1 LNRNDSSKQ
10 PPSSERL
17 ETALKLLDQMEEL
30 QQVSPQKRTE
40 LVYNLLMQAERSLHL
55 EKEAADKA
63 NGYYPRSLGTAAGRL
78 QLQVPRDRDG
88 NFRPQLLPAPFERDS
103 IERLELL
110 QALLTASY
118 SPSAIRSVLSS
129 LGMHYSEKELDRL
142 REAFLA
148 EFEAWISRQLS
159 KDLIAI
165 YIDAYHTQVQE
176 KTRVKKMVLY
186 TVLGLDFQ
194 GTKDLLGVYL
204 CAGSETKTFWLQVLN
219 DLIDRGLQRLL
230 LVVSDQFPGLTDAVS
245 TLFSQATHQL
255 CFVHLQPNVRHN
267 MGPKDAQ
274 IFNRALGQIKLES
287 DFEAGLDRLQSLM
300 TEYEEAYPAFISRL
314 QKQAPRYLAFL
325 HLPEPLRKYF
335 YTTNAVESFHSSL
348 EAFRIRSGGFF
359 QSSSTL
365 KLNVFIH
372 YRKLQSKWQKGVPHV
387 RSHLY
392 WLRQRF
398 AQIYGDLPNGL

>member
-1 LNRNDSSKQ
+1 MNTNDSSKQ
-10 PPSSERL
+10 PPSSQRL
-17 ETALKLLDQMEEL
+17 EAAAKLLDQIEEL
-30 QQVSPQKRTE
+30 QQASPQKRTE

-55 EKEAADKA
+55 ENESADKA
-63 NGYYPRSLGTAAGRL
+63 NGFYPRSLGTASGRL

-88 NFRPQLLPAPFERDS
+88 NFRPQALPAPFERDS

-142 REAFLA
+142 RESFLA
-148 EFEAWISRQLS
+148 EFEAWISRQLT

-204 CAGSETKTFWLQVLN
+204 CAGSESKTLWLQVLN

-230 LVVSDQFPGLTDAVS
+230 LVVSDQFPGLTDAVC
-245 TLFSQATHQL
+245 TLFPQTTHQL
-255 CFVHLQPNVRHN
+255 CFVHLQRNVRHN

-274 IFNRALGQIKLES
+274 IFNRALSQIKLES
-287 DFEAGLDRLQSLM
+287 DFEAGMDRLQSLLAQ
-300 TEYEEAYPAFISRL
+300 YEKPYPAFINRL

-348 EAFRIRSGGFF
+348 EALRIRSGGFF
-359 QSSSTL
+359 QSSPTL

>member
-1 LNRNDSSKQ
+1 MNTDDSSKQ
-10 PPSSERL
+10 PPSSQRV
-17 ETALKLLDQMEEL
+17 ETAMRLLDQIEEL

-63 NGYYPRSLGTAAGRL
+63 NGFYPRSLGTASGRL

-88 NFRPQLLPAPFERDS
+88 NFRPQVLPAPFERDS
-103 IERLELL
+103 SERLELL

-148 EFEAWISRQLS
+148 EFEAWICRQLS

-219 DLIDRGLQRLL
+219 DLIDRGLLRLL
-230 LVVSDQFPGLTDAVS
+230 LLVSDQFPGLTDAVS
-245 TLFSQATHQL
+245 TLFPQAAHQL
-255 CFVHLQPNVRHN
+255 CFVHLQRNVRHN

-287 DFEAGLDRLQSLM
+287 DFQTGLQRLQSLM
-300 TEYEEAYPAFISRL
+300 ADYQKPYPAFIARL